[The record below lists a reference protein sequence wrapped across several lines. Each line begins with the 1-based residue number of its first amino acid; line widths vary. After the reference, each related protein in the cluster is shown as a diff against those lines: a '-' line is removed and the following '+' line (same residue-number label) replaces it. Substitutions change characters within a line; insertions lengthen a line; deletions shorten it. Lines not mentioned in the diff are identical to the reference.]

1 MEESKAR
8 NEVDMK
14 KEEEDAKVAT
24 GEAEGDAEAGAE
36 DAVIEADKEMVK
48 P

>member
-24 GEAEGDAEAGAE
+24 GEADVDAGAE